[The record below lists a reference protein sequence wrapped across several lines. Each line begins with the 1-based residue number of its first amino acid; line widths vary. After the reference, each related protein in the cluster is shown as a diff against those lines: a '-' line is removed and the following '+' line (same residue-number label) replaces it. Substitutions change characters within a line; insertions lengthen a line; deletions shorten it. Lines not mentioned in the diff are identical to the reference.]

1 MKTQI
6 INTQI
11 VNTEENQHII
21 SYKILGI
28 VLAALLVLTGVTVAV
43 SSVDLGVFNVPVALF
58 IASTKATLV
67 LLFFMHMKY
76 ESRVIIV
83 SFISAVVFLG
93 ILISLMFF
101 DVAFR

>member
-1 MKTQI
+1 MNTRI
-6 INTQI
+6 MNTQI

-43 SSVDLGVFNVPVALF
+43 STVDLGVFNVPVALL

-93 ILISLMFF
+93 IMISLMFF

>member
-21 SYKILGI
+21 SYKILGS

-43 SSVDLGVFNVPVALF
+43 SSVDLGVFNVPVALL

>member
-1 MKTQI
+1 M
-6 INTQI
+6 NTQ
-11 VNTEENQHII
+11 ESPHII
-21 SYKILGI
+21 SYKLLGT

-43 SSVDLGVFNVPVALF
+43 SQVDLGVFNVPLALF

-76 ESRVIIV
+76 EGKVIVV
-83 SFISAVVFLG
+83 SFVSAVIFLG

-101 DVAFR
+101 DVSFRYFS

>member
-1 MKTQI
+1 M
-6 INTQI
+6 NTQ
-11 VNTEENQHII
+11 ESQHII
-21 SYKILGI
+21 SYKVLSI
-28 VLAALLVLTGVTVAV
+28 VLAALLALTGVTVAV
-43 SSVDLGVFNVPVALF
+43 SSVDLGVFNVPVALL

-93 ILISLMFF
+93 IMISLMFF
-101 DVAFR
+101 DVSFR

>member
-1 MKTQI
+1 M
-6 INTQI
+6 NTQ
-11 VNTEENQHII
+11 ESQHVI
-21 SYKILGI
+21 SYKVLGI
-28 VLAALLVLTGVTVAV
+28 VLAALLALTGVTVAV
-43 SSVDLGVFNVPVALF
+43 SSVDLGVFNVPVALL

-101 DVAFR
+101 DVAFRYFS

>member
-43 SSVDLGVFNVPVALF
+43 STVDLGVFNVPVALL

-93 ILISLMFF
+93 IMISLMFF

>member
-1 MKTQI
+1 MNTQI

-21 SYKILGI
+21 SYKMLGI

-43 SSVDLGVFNVPVALF
+43 STVDLGVFNVPVALL

-93 ILISLMFF
+93 IMISLMFF